1 MKSALIFILLVTA
14 GITSTAT
21 PADAEERPHREVT
34 SGHVVTLPG
43 GDDLGYELRGRA
55 RMIRTERWGG
65 TTRVVIRVRGL
76 DPDTTYPAHVHNAPC
91 SATPAGGGHY
101 QHEIGGPVDPVNEIW
116 PTITT
121 DERGSGLGV
130 ALHGERARDDARSIV
145 VHYPP
150 NTSIRLACVDL
161 S

>member
-1 MKSALIFILLVTA
+1 MKSALIFILLATA
-14 GITSTAT
+14 GITATAS
-21 PADAEERPHREVT
+21 PADAEGHPDREVT
-34 SGHVVTLPG
+34 RGHVMTLQG
-43 GDDLGYELRGRA
+43 GEDLGYELRGRA
-55 RMIRTERWGG
+55 RMVRTDRWGG
-65 TTRVVIRVRGL
+65 MTRVVIRVRGL
-76 DPDTTYPAHVHNAPC
+76 DPNTSYPAHVHNQPC

-101 QHEIGGPVDPVNEIW
+101 QHVIGGSVDPVNEIW

-121 DERGSGLGV
+121 DDRGSGLGF
-130 ALHGERARDDARSIV
+130 AIHGERAREDARSIV